1 MLRDWKRGLRSSEHN
16 CSKPAHRDLIM
27 AVHCTGWAALTLA
40 LLLAGCAPQA
50 TSTTGSAGA
59 VAGATGMV
67 APVSAPTAE
76 SRFKHLAW
84 NAAWAEVCGFNV
96 DYPKL
101 RISYLAYEAA
111 NGTPAADMDRLG
123 ASLDKARSIIQRAV
137 ATRADLCNSAR
148 IERIRSS
155 MARYVANDF
164 SPGEA
169 V

>member
-1 MLRDWKRGLRSSEHN
+1 MNLRMTSCL
-16 CSKPAHRDLIM
+16 
-27 AVHCTGWAALTLA
+27 AAACA

-50 TSTTGSAGA
+50 TSTTGSGGA
-59 VAGATGMV
+59 VAETVGMT
-67 APVSAPTAE
+67 APVAAPTAE

-84 NAAWAEVCGFNV
+84 NAAWAETCGFNV

-101 RISYLAYEAA
+101 RTSYLAYEAA
-111 NGTPAADMDRLG
+111 NGTPPTDMEKLG
-123 ASLDKARSIIQRAV
+123 ASLDKARGILLRVV
-137 ATRADLCNSAR
+137 ATKPDLCDSAR